1 MKIATKVSAAILG
14 FCIGT
19 SMWSARAA
27 DAPAPATTQYPT
39 KPVKIVVPFPPG
51 GTNDII
57 GRLLAK
63 HLESALGQPFVVENR
78 GGAGGII
85 GTDSVAK
92 AAADGYTLLAASS
105 GPMATSLALYK
116 DRINYDVLR
125 DFAPVATLI
134 DVTVVLAVS
143 LKFPADNVS
152 DLVRIATQRPG
163 AVRAGL
169 PAVGSMHHLLTAQF
183 EIDTKTE
190 LNMIPYKGSGP
201 AILDLIG
208 NHIDIDFDNMPAV
221 IEQIRAGQLKA
232 LAVSTPER
240 NTALPDVPSFKELGM
255 NNLLAAPWFVLAA
268 PAGTPADIV
277 SLLNRE
283 VKNMMDS
290 PEMVQ
295 RLESIGAN
303 AAWRNEEETR
313 SFITDEIQRWSSVVE
328 KTGLQIQ

>member
-19 SMWSARAA
+19 GMWGARAA

-63 HLESALGQPFVVENR
+63 HLESTLGQPFVVENR

-125 DFAPVATLI
+125 DFTPVATLI

-255 NNLLAAPWFVLAA
+255 SNLLAAPWFVLAA

-303 AAWRNEEETR
+303 AAWRSEDETR
-313 SFITDEIQRWSSVVE
+313 QFLTSEIQRWSSVVE